1 MYNYLEIII
10 YYCYCCC
17 YFFIKMTSVSVKEHV
32 ILVSADL
39 LKVGDAERQER
50 KEIQS
55 IKEKEGVRK

>member
-1 MYNYLEIII
+1 
-10 YYCYCCC
+10 
-17 YFFIKMTSVSVKEHV
+17 MTSVSVKEHV